1 MSEQQQSEPE
11 QPQRVIVRTDTGTG
25 RPCVVVHEAGSA
37 LSLVEPLV
45 RDLSNRGRV
54 LLLESPVVSDAN
66 WELLTDSILELL
78 QTASIRHCSFVSF
91 GACGALVQAVALR
104 SLRLARTIV
113 LVDAC
118 TRAHPSQFSR
128 LIDQIESRLPLGL
141 PLRLSSNGFDAK
153 PFLQRIRCPVLVVI
167 SPYATPHERAQA
179 AVLEA
184 GLPTA
189 WMLSLSPGNVAPGNV
204 APDNAAP
211 DNAAQDLSQVVAEFQ
226 DVPAKCPQKRAAA
239 SQPAAAQV
247 VFHIAVK
254 DDWES
259 ARATGEYWPRAEQ
272 GRFIHLCFQHQ
283 LQQVLQRY
291 FSGRTDIVVLKVA
304 QSTLADALRV
314 EANQN
319 GGETFPHLYRT
330 LKVPEVLEVLA
341 LSAVNSTR
349 EGPLVATA

>member
-1 MSEQQQSEPE
+1 MSEQQQK
-11 QPQRVIVRTDTGTG
+11 VIVRTDTGTG

-66 WELLTDSILELL
+66 WELLADSILELL

-113 LVDAC
+113 LVDAS

-128 LIDQIESRLPLGL
+128 VIDQLESRLPLGL
-141 PLRLSSNGFDAK
+141 PLRLSASGFDAK
-153 PFLQRIRCPVLVVI
+153 PFLQRIRCPVLVVS
-167 SPYATPHERAQA
+167 SPYATPYERAQA
-179 AVLEA
+179 SVLEA

-189 WMLSLSPGNVAPGNV
+189 WMLSLSP
-204 APDNAAP
+204 DK
-211 DNAAQDLSQVVAEFQ
+211 AAQDLSQVVAEFQ
-226 DVPAKCPQKRAAA
+226 EVPAKCPQKRAAA
-239 SQPAAAQV
+239 SQPATAQV

-272 GRFIHLCFQHQ
+272 GRFIHLCFEHQ
-283 LQQVLQRY
+283 LQQVALRY

-304 QSTLADALRV
+304 QSSLADALRI

-319 GGETFPHLYRT
+319 GGEAFPHLYRT
-330 LKVPEVLEVLA
+330 LKVAEVLEVLELEA
-341 LSAVNSTR
+341 IDTKDRATSACNTY
-349 EGPLVATA
+349 L